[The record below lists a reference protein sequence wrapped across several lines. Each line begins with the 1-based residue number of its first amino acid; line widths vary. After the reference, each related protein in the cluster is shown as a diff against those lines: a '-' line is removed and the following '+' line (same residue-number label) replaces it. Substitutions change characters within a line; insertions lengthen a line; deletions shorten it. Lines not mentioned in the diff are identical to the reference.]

1 MPDPDLRFRLARG
14 TAPLLVSMPHVG
26 THVPPA
32 IAARMQP
39 IAHRLDDTDWHLETL
54 YDFLGELGA
63 SVLVAHASRY
73 VVDLNRDP
81 SGRSLYPGQDTTPLC
96 PVDTF
101 AREPLYRAGEEPDDA
116 EIASRVETWWR
127 PYHAA
132 LAEELARIRAAHGVA
147 LLWDAHS
154 IRSVVPR
161 FFEGRLTD
169 LNLGTA
175 RGASCKPGLGEA
187 MLATARRAGDA
198 YTAVLNGRFVGG
210 HITRAYARPEANVH
224 AVQLELVQATYM
236 EEAPP
241 WRFDPVRAAGVRP
254 VLRALV
260 ETALAEATGT
270 ARR

>member
-1 MPDPDLRFRLARG
+1 MTDPNAPFRLRRG

-26 THVPPA
+26 THLPDA
-32 IAARMQP
+32 IAAAMTP
-39 IAHRLDDTDWHLETL
+39 VAHRLDDTDWHLETL
-54 YDFLGELGA
+54 YDFLGDMGA

-96 PVDTF
+96 PLDTF
-101 AREPLYRAGEEPDDA
+101 EREPLYRDGAGPDAA
-116 EIASRVETWWR
+116 ETDRRVATWWK

-132 LAEELARIRAAHGVA
+132 LAEELARIRAEHGVA

-161 FFEGRLTD
+161 FFPGRLTD
-169 LNLGTA
+169 LNIGTA
-175 RGASCKPGLGEA
+175 RGASCGAGLGEA
-187 MLATARRAGDA
+187 LLAVAQEAGDA
-198 YTAVLNGRFVGG
+198 YTAVLDGRFVGG
-210 HITRAYARPEANVH
+210 QITRAYGRPAEGVH

-241 WRFDPVRAAGVRP
+241 WRFDPTRAAGIRP
-254 VLRALV
+254 VLRAMV
-260 ETALAEATGT
+260 GTALERVRALA
-270 ARR
+270 